1 MTLTCDTAPVTDP
14 DPTLDR
20 LRDYAERIAAAKK
33 AVTDLED
40 ERNAEIVRVVETWP
54 EHGAIVATARAAG
67 LSRQHVD
74 RIRRMARARRA
85 GQHDPQ

>member
-14 DPTLDR
+14 DPHEN
-20 LRDYAERIAAAKK
+20 LRAYADLIAAAKK
-33 AVTDLED
+33 RVSDLE
-40 ERNAEIVRVVETWP
+40 EARNEEIVAVLGDDP
-54 EHGAIVATARAAG
+54 EHGTIVATARAAG

-74 RIRRMARARRA
+74 RIRRMARVRRA